1 MPSLRHQQG
10 INFHPTHE
18 PNSPADRIATL
29 LLVVEPYAGSCS
41 VCEPKE
47 TIPGQWPPDDRFDIV
62 WIFDTPPK
70 DKSRWKF
77 ARSRS
82 GYCPAIRTP

>member
-41 VCEPKE
+41 VLRTESNDS
-47 TIPGQWPPDDRFDIV
+47 WPM
-62 WIFDTPPK
+62 
-70 DKSRWKF
+70 
-77 ARSRS
+77 A
-82 GYCPAIRTP
+82 G